1 MNFKEIKL
9 KFRMGILTLRNRFG
23 EMKSSLTIKSG
34 SGQAESILIFLP
46 LNDNACRIAA
56 YSFRSLHQLE
66 KRGVEYKICVLGNHI
81 PNVDGVLNNLESYK
95 LDENNRKVL
104 LPESVT
110 KRRKFDMI
118 LDLNP
123 ELNLE
128 ISECIAKIPADYK
141 VGFQSKLADA
151 FYNIQIDRD
160 QSVFLEYDYGRIKTI
175 LNLP

>member
-1 MNFKEIKL
+1 M
-9 KFRMGILTLRNRFG
+9 
-23 EMKSSLTIKSG
+23 
-34 SGQAESILIFLP
+34 ESILIFLP
-46 LNDNACRIAA
+46 LDDNACRIAA
-56 YSFRSLHQLE
+56 YSFRSLYQLD
-66 KRGVEYKICVLGNHI
+66 KRGVEYKICVFEDHI
-81 PNVDGVLNNLESYK
+81 PIVDGVLTNLELYE
-95 LDENNRKVL
+95 LDENNRKVI

-110 KRRKFDMI
+110 KRRKYDMI

-128 ISECIAKIPADYK
+128 ISECIAKIPANYK

-160 QSVFLEYDYGRIKTI
+160 QSVFLEYDYGRIKTM